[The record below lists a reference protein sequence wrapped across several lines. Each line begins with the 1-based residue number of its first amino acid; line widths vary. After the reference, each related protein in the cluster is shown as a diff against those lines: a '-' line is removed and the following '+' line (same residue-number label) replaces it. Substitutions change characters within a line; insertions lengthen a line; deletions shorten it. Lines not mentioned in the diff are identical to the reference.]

1 MAIQL
6 NLPDSLMRKLED
18 VEELG
23 IGLQLD
29 PEEAELLGAVDD
41 GTPEEVAIDAAFHPE
56 NEED

>member
-6 NLPDSLMRKLED
+6 NLPETLMKKLED

-41 GTPEEVAIDAAFHPE
+41 GTPEQVAIDAAFQPD
-56 NEED
+56 ED

>member
-6 NLPDSLMRKLED
+6 NLPESLMKKLED

-41 GTPEEVAIDAAFHPE
+41 GAPEEVAIDAAFHPD
-56 NEED
+56 EE